1 MSTKHS
7 MGDDAWG
14 EDWESQA
21 DKLDAE
27 PAPPPQEV
35 KKVSS
40 KVTKAQRRAQ
50 QMEFNRQL
58 WAEAEQPQTFH
69 FYEAA
74 SDVPLKQEFKPTV
87 TVLSRNPQVANRQ
100 SSSAVGAAAAG
111 FRRLDLNAD
120 DSDDE
125 KPPEPTPE
133 ERQAM
138 ALRNREEKQRKYE
151 EVRERLFGTP
161 SAPTSGA
168 SSPRSATPP
177 KPEGRGKGRSRGI
190 GRDNNN
196 NNWDKRDQS
205 AASGKSKQLYDPGSP
220 SRPNS
225 SYARKDKQQ
234 SSEMSQSD
242 QPQSPRQP
250 IRNPRGPDSSGRG
263 GFKAHRGAKT
273 S

>member
-1 MSTKHS
+1 
-7 MGDDAWG
+7 MGDAW
-14 EDWESQA
+14 EDDWESQA
-21 DKLDAE
+21 DRLDSE
-27 PAPPPQEV
+27 PTPPPPE

-40 KVTKAQRRAQ
+40 KVSKAQRRAQ
-50 QMEFNRQL
+50 QLEFNRQL
-58 WAEAEQPQTFH
+58 WAEAESPQTFH

-87 TVLSRNPQVANRQ
+87 TVLSRNPVIATRQ
-100 SSSAVGAAAAG
+100 SSSAAGAAASLA
-111 FRRLDLNAD
+111 RLDLNAD

-138 ALRNREEKQRKYE
+138 ALKNREEKQRKYE
-151 EVRERLFGTP
+151 EVRERLFGSP

-177 KPEGRGKGRSRGI
+177 RQEGRGKGRGRGN

-196 NNWDKRDQS
+196 RDRRDQS
-205 AASGKSKQLYDPGSP
+205 AASGKPKQLYDPASP
-220 SRPNS
+220 SSRPNS
-225 SYARKDKQQ
+225 SYGRRDWQ
-234 SSEMSQSD
+234 SGETSQGE

-263 GFKAHRGAKT
+263 GFRAHRGAKT
-273 S
+273 P

>member
-1 MSTKHS
+1 MSTKHP
-7 MGDDAWG
+7 MGPDAW
-14 EDWESQA
+14 EDDWESQA

-27 PAPPPQEV
+27 PTPPPPE

-50 QMEFNRQL
+50 QLEFNRQL

-69 FYEAA
+69 FYEAT
-74 SDVPLKQEFKPTV
+74 SNVPLKQDFKPAV
-87 TVLSRNPQVANRQ
+87 TVLSRNPQIASRQ
-100 SSSAVGAAAAG
+100 ASSAGGAAAG
-111 FRRLDLNAD
+111 LGRLDLNAD
-120 DSDDE
+120 ESDEE

-151 EVRERLFGTP
+151 EVRERLFGSP

-177 KPEGRGKGRSRGI
+177 RQEGRGKGRSRGN

-196 NNWDKRDQS
+196 NNWDRRDPS
-205 AASGKSKQLYDPGSP
+205 TASGKSKQLYDPGSP
-220 SRPNS
+220 RPNS
-225 SYARKDKQQ
+225 SHSRRDRQQ
-234 SSEMSQSD
+234 SGERSQGEQS
-242 QPQSPRQP
+242 QSPRQQ
-250 IRNPRGPDSSGRG
+250 IRSPRGPDSNGRG
-263 GFKAHRGAKT
+263 GFRAHRGAKT

>member
-1 MSTKHS
+1 MSTKA
-7 MGDDAWG
+7 MGDAW
-14 EDWESQA
+14 EDDWESQA
-21 DKLDAE
+21 DRLDSE
-27 PAPPPQEV
+27 PTPPPPE

-40 KVTKAQRRAQ
+40 KVSKAQRRAQ
-50 QMEFNRQL
+50 QLEFNRQL
-58 WAEAEQPQTFH
+58 WAEAESPQTFH

-87 TVLSRNPQVANRQ
+87 TVLSRNPVIATRQ
-100 SSSAVGAAAAG
+100 SSSAAGAAAG
-111 FRRLDLNAD
+111 FARLNLNAD

-138 ALRNREEKQRKYE
+138 ALKNREEKQRKYE
-151 EVRERLFGTP
+151 EARERLFGTP

-177 KPEGRGKGRSRGI
+177 KQEGRGKGRGRGN
-190 GRDNNN
+190 GRDNTN
-196 NNWDKRDQS
+196 RDRREQS
-205 AASGKSKQLYDPGSP
+205 TASGKSKQLYDPAPPS

-225 SYARKDKQQ
+225 SYGRKDWQ
-234 SSEMSQSD
+234 STEKAQGE

-263 GFKAHRGAKT
+263 GFRAHRGAKT
-273 S
+273 P

>member
-1 MSTKHS
+1 MSIKQS
-7 MGDDAWG
+7 VADAWDD
-14 EDWESQA
+14 DWESQA
-21 DKLDAE
+21 DKLDTE
-27 PAPPPQEV
+27 PTPPPPE

-40 KVTKAQRRAQ
+40 KVSKAQRRAQ

-58 WAEAEQPQTFH
+58 WAEAESPQTFH
-69 FYEAA
+69 FYEAT

-87 TVLSRNPQVANRQ
+87 TVLSRNPQIATRQ
-100 SSSAVGAAAAG
+100 SSSGVGAAAVG
-111 FRRLDLNAD
+111 LGRLDLNAD

-177 KPEGRGKGRSRGI
+177 RNEGRGKGRSRGT
-190 GRDNNN
+190 GRENSNNN
-196 NNWDKRDQS
+196 NRGARDQS
-205 AASGKSKQLYDPGSP
+205 AASGKSKQLYDPSSP
-220 SRPNS
+220 SRPTS
-225 SYARKDKQQ
+225 AHARRDRPQ
-234 SSEMSQSD
+234 SGERSLSD
-242 QPQSPRQP
+242 QPQSPHQQP
-250 IRNPRGPDSSGRG
+250 IRNPRGPDSSGRV
-263 GFKAHRGAKT
+263 GFRAHRGAKT